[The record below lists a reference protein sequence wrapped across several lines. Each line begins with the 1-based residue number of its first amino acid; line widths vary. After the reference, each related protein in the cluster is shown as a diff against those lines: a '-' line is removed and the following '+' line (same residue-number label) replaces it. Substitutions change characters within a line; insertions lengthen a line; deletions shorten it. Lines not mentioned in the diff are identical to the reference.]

1 MASVMA
7 TEAKVFTDEIEEIK
21 VESSK
26 SLELKM
32 LKIILACLAIV
43 DGWIDGLHKK
53 ASTEVEAVVP
63 GIKNGSADQIALI

>member
-26 SLELKM
+26 SAEQKM
-32 LKIILACLAIV
+32 LKIILACLAIIV
-43 DGWIDGLHKK
+43 DGWIDSLYKK
-53 ASTEVEAVVP
+53 TSTEVEVVVP
-63 GIKNGSADQIALI
+63 GNEDRF